1 MSEWSLLSTHGLV
14 LLSVAEKPEV
24 TTREIADNL
33 GVTERS
39 VQRAVS
45 DLDSAG
51 YIKREKVGRRNRYDV
66 NRKKPLPD
74 PIKQDKSV
82 DDLLTKLT
90 GSS

>member
-14 LLSVAEKPEV
+14 LLSVADKPET

-45 DLDSAG
+45 DLDGEG
-51 YIKREKVGRRNRYDV
+51 YIKRQKVGRRNRYDV
-66 NRKKPLPD
+66 NRKKPLRS
-74 PIKQDKSV
+74 PIKQDKRV
-82 DDLLTKLT
+82 ADLLTKLT
-90 GSS
+90 K